1 MPILSKLETTQLL
14 KYNNQRYKLGAH
26 IDDQFVANND
36 VAKIRSPFVGL
47 LDIILGQ
54 SDFVKKQRDILTFAD
69 KFTRASIGTG
79 NLTPGGALENEHWLY
94 CIKTNV
100 PLLPL
105 FKKVL
110 AEAYIRSEYNYKYIL
125 EEVKSNIGQLSDDGD
140 WWTDKYTGW
149 PICPGDF
156 DVEEGFEEGFKV
168 SSRAVMEDDAGN
180 KILSSTTERKVK
192 YITAETIMVNNVVNA
207 LSVAMGINI
216 ESQKDFII
224 NSVVETI
231 RNTVEGDSD
240 YKEKVKEA
248 AQKGKKLP
256 SYKDFYNTS
265 LLYYTLGMFLI
276 ATQTSIP
283 SVRTRKTHPGCIR
296 SFNGYPF
303 EGTGDNTS
311 IAYLACVAHDIRE
324 SGEPWN
330 ILKKT
335 NTEKIQLRI
344 KAGIDD
350 FLLALPEVRR
360 KFEEKTEYLLTN
372 PATAIPEEHDIAKW
386 SDFLPPLV
394 SFKIRHLVNISD
406 EFKKALVSDLRNGS
420 EKQREKILVVE
431 SKIIRFSL
439 AIQERIQEIV
449 RNHRVLLHTSNNEPY
464 LENACCNSKENE
476 PTIDYFISRS
486 RDIDEFN
493 KIVERLTG
501 ILADIRGNTES
512 ELFYSNINTKMVY
525 PPVANTFDERTIYMA
540 FIFYCKF
547 KSLMPIPQD
556 LLPVCT
562 GKPDTNLINPSD
574 PLDRIIQKLKEDG
587 RNYTN
592 EQFLRLIQLV
602 SRENIIHID
611 VDNPVISMVAKLSYL
626 LESMYEEN
634 NENEMIDLALRDL
647 IGKAI
652 DTFDIASPEYTKEVK
667 DLNNYLIRANEDMTS
682 DIIDFVQKNSGSN
695 VTRSSVNKFVNTMNN
710 MSSWSLDSSS
720 RNEEIKIS
728 SDNMYSVTNFYRTYV
743 SNFVSVFP
751 NIILNKVN
759 YNDTHIPA
767 YYGFSLA
774 HANKLKKYISEYYEK
789 LKTFYGVP
797 ALFNILPT
805 IQRIGMNT
813 VRLANVTPCF
823 SSIKVGETVLKG
835 VIDERT
841 SRFLFEYYLLRI
853 MDSYISLTDE
863 DNMVVTEIKK
873 DIEVTDIFS
882 TDYLEETDT
891 RIDLSFSTRK
901 ETETR
906 VLTGNKLELRQKVSE
921 LLVAFMDIFRDEK
934 ETIDT
939 NYEDIQDR
947 VFKLREREKDIVTDR
962 LKAMTDEERDIDTI
976 LKVTKQGLYSK
987 GMQKGLTM
995 YDKNFYEDEEGLRN
1009 EMLKAERKI
1018 RTKNKDA
1025 VDENMDILVDE
1036 YLEQNVI
1043 DSEIDADAYDMSY
1056 MNEDY
1061 FDGNTDGV
1069 DAPEEEYDDY
1079 ASYY

>member
-1 MPILSKLETTQLL
+1 
-14 KYNNQRYKLGAH
+14 
-26 IDDQFVANND
+26 
-36 VAKIRSPFVGL
+36 
-47 LDIILGQ
+47 
-54 SDFVKKQRDILTFAD
+54 
-69 KFTRASIGTG
+69 
-79 NLTPGGALENEHWLY
+79 
-94 CIKTNV
+94 
-100 PLLPL
+100 
-105 FKKVL
+105 
-110 AEAYIRSEYNYKYIL
+110 
-125 EEVKSNIGQLSDDGD
+125 
-140 WWTDKYTGW
+140 
-149 PICPGDF
+149 
-156 DVEEGFEEGFKV
+156 
-168 SSRAVMEDDAGN
+168 
-180 KILSSTTERKVK
+180 
-192 YITAETIMVNNVVNA
+192 
-207 LSVAMGINI
+207 
-216 ESQKDFII
+216 
-224 NSVVETI
+224 
-231 RNTVEGDSD
+231 
-240 YKEKVKEA
+240 
-248 AQKGKKLP
+248 
-256 SYKDFYNTS
+256 
-265 LLYYTLGMFLI
+265 
-276 ATQTSIP
+276 
-283 SVRTRKTHPGCIR
+283 
-296 SFNGYPF
+296 
-303 EGTGDNTS
+303 
-311 IAYLACVAHDIRE
+311 
-324 SGEPWN
+324 
-330 ILKKT
+330 
-335 NTEKIQLRI
+335 
-344 KAGIDD
+344 
-350 FLLALPEVRR
+350 
-360 KFEEKTEYLLTN
+360 
-372 PATAIPEEHDIAKW
+372 
-386 SDFLPPLV
+386 
-394 SFKIRHLVNISD
+394 
-406 EFKKALVSDLRNGS
+406 
-420 EKQREKILVVE
+420 
-431 SKIIRFSL
+431 
-439 AIQERIQEIV
+439 
-449 RNHRVLLHTSNNEPY
+449 
-464 LENACCNSKENE
+464 
-476 PTIDYFISRS
+476 
-486 RDIDEFN
+486 
-493 KIVERLTG
+493 
-501 ILADIRGNTES
+501 
-512 ELFYSNINTKMVY
+512 
-525 PPVANTFDERTIYMA
+525 
-540 FIFYCKF
+540 
-547 KSLMPIPQD
+547 MPIPQD